1 MSLVICSNQ
10 DSDAEAVTQKQSI
23 FKPYSFRNALSST
36 YTIPKNSQVALQ
48 SVKYNLNG
56 TFSVSG
62 NSYVLYQYYGETID
76 ADVDETIQTNSTA
89 TPIRTP
95 ILDSD
100 NDEVVELTAEELAT
114 QLQSQMNK
122 YMFHPNLKDLVT
134 VLVKRDATTNE
145 FEGFQI
151 KYDQYNDA
159 NTTIPATSSAEDLN
173 YNIRITG
180 DEDWTYDGST
190 GTFTSG
196 EDPLYPQAII
206 LPEYPLSA
214 QNGSFV
220 VDFSD
225 ANTSFVDWGV
235 GLSRYTQTFDES
247 GTFQPPYYSE
257 ELSGE
262 NVPNEDFFYDYV
274 VCGKSGVLKVYH
286 TPCDSASL
294 LPDGNNAL
302 RSVELDYSGYDVAL
316 NYNLTT
322 NASGFEKV
330 KFTLTG
336 QQLTI
341 QMIDAGDRVYD
352 LYSYNSSRVNA
363 SQVKAVSQPIWNLYP
378 VLYIEADEFS
388 FGNTL
393 VIEQFT
399 ACLNLQT
406 WRHDRPDSSYY
417 QNCEI
422 KNNLDRCEEIEMRA
436 WNDQNEAGRDG
447 YITYADIKSGSNRVI
462 DLENYLIFEPSEVY
476 SPSTGANTSRLLGF
490 TDSPTNNYDY
500 GTSPT
505 DTTTTRIFT
514 STTVPKLL
522 STKSMFVRLDNF
534 TQQSTNAR
542 QGNRSNII
550 AHLPRFDGQVET
562 GRIYHEPKSLIFLD
576 LNNSNE
582 MKINSF
588 DISFCYSNE
597 QYVTALTGQ
606 SVVALYFRQ
615 KPS

>member
-62 NSYVLYQYYGETID
+62 NSYVLYQYYGQTID
-76 ADVDETIQTNSTA
+76 ADVGETIQLNSTA

-100 NDEVVELTAEELAT
+100 NDEVVELTADELAT

-122 YMFHPNLKDLVT
+122 YIFHPNLVDLVT

-151 KYDQYNDA
+151 KYDQYNDP
-159 NTTIPATSSAEDLN
+159 NTTIPSTSYAEDLN
-173 YNIRITG
+173 ENVRITN

-225 ANTSFVDWGV
+225 PNDSNIDWAV
-235 GLSRYTQTFDES
+235 GLSRYTQTALEGS
-247 GTFQPPYYSE
+247 GEYEPPYFTRGLGGDNQPS
-257 ELSGE
+257 
-262 NVPNEDFFYDYV
+262 EDFFYDYL
-274 VCGKSGVLKVYH
+274 VCRKGDLLKVYH
-286 TPCDSASL
+286 TPFDSSNQL
-294 LPDGNNAL
+294 VGDDYLH
-302 RSVELDYSGYDVAL
+302 SVELDYSGYDVAL
-316 NYNLTT
+316 DYNLST
-322 NASGFEKV
+322 NASNFEKV
-330 KFTLTG
+330 KFTLIG
-336 QQLTI
+336 QQLRI
-341 QMIDAGDRVYD
+341 QMIDDGDRVYD
-352 LYSYNSSRVNA
+352 LYSYNSARVNA
-363 SQVKAVSQPIWNLYP
+363 SQLKVVCQPIQNLYP
-378 VLYIEADEFS
+378 VLYLYSDDEDY
-388 FGNTL
+388 GNEL

-399 ACLNLQT
+399 ACLNLQN
-406 WRHDRPDSSYY
+406 WRHDRSDSSYY
-417 QNCEI
+417 QFCEI
-422 KNNLDRCEEIEMRA
+422 TNNLDRCEEIEMRV
-436 WNDQNEAGRDG
+436 WNDQNVADRDG
-447 YITYADIKSGSNRVI
+447 YITYAGIKTGSNRVI

-476 SPSTGANTSRLLGF
+476 TPSTGANTTRLLGF

-500 GTSPT
+500 GVSPT

-562 GRIYHEPKSLIFLD
+562 GRIYHEPKNLIFLD
-576 LNNSNE
+576 LHNSQE
-582 MKINSF
+582 LKINSF

>member
-23 FKPYSFRNALSST
+23 YKAYSFRNALSST

-56 TFSVSG
+56 TFSISG
-62 NSYVLYQYYGETID
+62 NSYVLYQYYGQTIDASAFETID
-76 ADVDETIQTNSTA
+76 TNSTA

-114 QLQSQMNK
+114 QLESQMNK
-122 YMFHPNLKDLVT
+122 YIFHPNLVDLVS
-134 VLVKRDATTNE
+134 VVVKRDATTNE
-145 FEGFQI
+145 FEGFI
-151 KYDQYNDA
+151 INYDQYDTA
-159 NTTIPATSSAEDLN
+159 NNTIPATGSAEDLN
-173 YNIRITG
+173 NNVRATG

-196 EDPLYPQAII
+196 EDPLYPQAVI
-206 LPEYPLSA
+206 LPSYPLSA

-220 VDFSD
+220 VNFRNPNG
-225 ANTSFVDWGV
+225 AGVEWAV
-235 GLSRYTQTFDES
+235 GLSRYTQTFFDGGE
-247 GTFQPPYYSE
+247 FEPPYYSRV
-257 ELSGE
+257 LGGDDQ
-262 NVPNEDFFYDYV
+262 PNEIFFYDYV
-274 VCGKSGVLKVYH
+274 VCRKNGRLQVYH
-286 TPCDSASL
+286 TPIDSSSRL
-294 LPDGNNAL
+294 GGEDYLQ
-302 RSVELDYSGYDVAL
+302 SEVLDYSDGEIPLDYDLVS
-316 NYNLTT
+316 
-322 NASGFEKV
+322 NASRFEKV
-330 KFTLTG
+330 QFTLTG
-336 QQLTI
+336 QQI
-341 QMIDAGDRVYD
+341 SIDMIDNTGAPFNLYTYD
-352 LYSYNSSRVNA
+352 SSYVNA
-363 SQVKAVSQPIWNLYP
+363 SQLKAVSQPIWNLYP
-378 VLYIEADEFS
+378 VLYLEADENVY
-388 FGNTL
+388 GNTL

-399 ACLNLQT
+399 ACLNLQN
-406 WRHDRPDSSYY
+406 WGHDQPYSSYY

-422 KNNLDRCEEIEMRA
+422 LDNLDRCEEIEVRP
-436 WNDQNEAGRDG
+436 WNDQNIANRSG
-447 YITYADIKSGSNRVI
+447 YITYAGIKTGANVVI
-462 DLENYLIFEPSEVY
+462 DLENFLIFEPSEVY
-476 SPSTGANTSRLLGF
+476 QPSNGANTRNLLGF
-490 TDSPTNNYDY
+490 TDSPTNNYVY
-500 GTSPT
+500 GTGSDPHT
-505 DTTTTRIFT
+505 RRIFT
-514 STTVPKLL
+514 STNVPKLL

-562 GRIYHEPKSLIFLD
+562 GRIYHEPKNLIFLD
-576 LNNSNE
+576 LNNSNDLHV
-582 MKINSF
+582 NSF